1 MTTRIVPLD
10 IARAITLA
18 VACAALLLLLMSGP
32 GTRLGAWSWQNGIA
46 MVRWAFYMGAAAGIS
61 AAALA
66 ILLLVP
72 KFRFRP
78 WVPVLALLIALV
90 AIVPPLLLLSNAKAV
105 PRIHDVT
112 TDMAD
117 PPAFVALMEERRKAP
132 NGFAYGG
139 EAIAA
144 QQRAGYPDLKALVMK
159 AAPREVMQRVIDGA
173 RSMGWEVVASDAA
186 AGRVEATDTTR
197 WFGFKDDIVV
207 RVRAEGEG
215 SRVDVRSVS
224 RVGLSDLGANAI
236 RIRSFL
242 GRLA

>member
-159 AAPREVMQRVIDGA
+159 AAPREVMQRVIDEA